1 MRHLGSVMSYFLEIV
16 KEKGTNL
23 YDSLSKSTFLLLPHA
38 CKKPD
43 TVTMF

>member
-23 YDSLSKSTFLLLPHA
+23 YDSLSKVLSYYYPMHV
-38 CKKPD
+38 K
-43 TVTMF
+43 